1 MGREV
6 RIELDRAL
14 QPQIRKSSH
23 ERGSDLSKEACP
35 GKAEG
40 LRALLVSISLN
51 APRSSLSVVVGLS
64 GEKQRAARAVGEMAC
79 KVKHLPC
86 LNSEALSSYARAGPS
101 EICLEGESLGTLS
114 PCKLGLPCGCF

>member
-6 RIELDRAL
+6 RIKLDRAL

-64 GEKQRAARAVGEMAC
+64 GEKQRAARAVGDMAC

-86 LNSEALSSYARAGPS
+86 LNSEALSYTRAGPS
-101 EICLEGESLGTLS
+101 EICLEGKSLGTLS

>member
-23 ERGSDLSKEACP
+23 ERGSDLSKACP

-51 APRSSLSVVVGLS
+51 ASRSSLSVVVGLS

-114 PCKLGLPCGCF
+114 PRKLGLPCGCF